1 MNLSAYNIQSIK
13 PTELILKAWLIQL
26 LSFTGKRSFVELAAD
41 VYDYIEEKE
50 WDPWAVQE
58 LTHEQVMETL
68 THFDLLP
75 ETLYYH
81 MERSFPE
88 SPETQDSDAQL
99 QYINA
104 LPDLFDQYKEISLA
118 NGNILLLYRFQQNLV
133 DVISECGSR
142 LDVEEEEELDVWRE
156 SDAFRSCKIS
166 ADKQSILLHFLGRM
180 PAWVIFGYADASFE
194 YIKAD
199 SHMFHD
205 NAPRSFYP
213 PDEIEAVH
221 EKYLAKRERLHDTPF
236 SVNIGTQEWT
246 TRNLDTTQFRN
257 GDLIPEAASYEE
269 WEAAAENQSPAWC
282 YYQNDPHNG
291 ASFGKLYNWYAVNDP
306 RGLAPEGWH
315 IPSLEE
321 WETMIEYL
329 GYNANER
336 LKGGDDWQP
345 DQEMAS
351 FMQRKKAEWQE
362 EEQEEEK
369 EQSNP
374 DVADVIA
381 ALFGKSKDRKYEREE
396 AFEEEDDDFEM
407 EDSSADDAD
416 LFNETGFTALPG
428 GGRGQFGNAFFALHD
443 SAYFWTSTSVE
454 EEELTDHAYFILIY
468 EGDDTPQYGNM
479 TNKKAGFSVRCVRG
493 A

>member
-1 MNLSAYNIQSIK
+1 MILSAYNIQSVK
-13 PTELILKAWLIQL
+13 PTELILKAWLKQL
-26 LSFTGKRSFVELAAD
+26 LSFIGKRSFVELAAD

-81 MERSFPE
+81 KEHAFPE
-88 SPETQDSDAQL
+88 PPADTDPDGIQDYLSAV
-99 QYINA
+99 
-104 LPDLFDQYKEISLA
+104 PDLFDQYREVSLA
-118 NGNILLLYRFQQNLV
+118 NGNILLLYRFQQNLLE
-133 DVISECGSR
+133 VISECGSR
-142 LDVEEEEELDVWRE
+142 LDIEEEELDVWRE

-180 PAWVIFGYADASFE
+180 PAWVVFGYADASFE

-221 EKYLAKRERLHDTPF
+221 EKYLAKQERLHDSPF
-236 SVNIGTQEWT
+236 SVTIGTQEWT

-269 WEAAAENQSPAWC
+269 WEAAAENQTPAWC
-282 YYQNDPHNG
+282 YYQNDPENG
-291 ASFGKLYNWYAVNDP
+291 NSFGKLYNWYAVSDP

-321 WETMIEYL
+321 WETMINFL
-329 GYNANER
+329 GDNANEQ

-351 FMQRKKAEWQE
+351 FLQRKKAEWQE
-362 EEQEEEK
+362 EEEEEK
-369 EQSNP
+369 EQTNS

-381 ALFGKSKDRKYEREE
+381 ALFGKKSPDPE
-396 AFEEEDDDFEM
+396 EEEDDASE
-407 EDSSADDAD
+407 EDPSP
-416 LFNETGFTALPG
+416 FNETGFTALPG

-443 SAYFWTSTSVE
+443 SAYFWTSTPVE
-454 EEELTDHAYFILIY
+454 DEELSDHAYFILIY
-468 EGDDTPQYGNM
+468 EGDDTPQHGNM
-479 TNKKAGFSVRCVRG
+479 TNKKAGFSVRCVHERN
-493 A
+493 

>member
-1 MNLSAYNIQSIK
+1 MNLSAYNIQSVK
-13 PTELILKAWLIQL
+13 PTELILKAWLKQL
-26 LSFTGKRSFVELAAD
+26 LSFIGKRSFLDLAAD

-75 ETLYYH
+75 EILYYH
-81 MERSFPE
+81 TERGFPE
-88 SPETQDSDAQL
+88 PPAGTDPDEIKDYLSAV
-99 QYINA
+99 
-104 LPDLFDQYKEISLA
+104 PDLFDQYREVSLA

-133 DVISECGSR
+133 EVISEWGSR
-142 LDVEEEEELDVWRE
+142 LDVEEEELDVWRE
-156 SDAFRSCKIS
+156 SNAFRSCKIS

-194 YIKAD
+194 CIKAD

-205 NAPRSFYP
+205 NAPRSFYL

-221 EKYLAKRERLHDTPF
+221 EKYLAKQEHLHDTPF
-236 SVNIGTQEWT
+236 SVTIGTQEWT
-246 TRNLDTTQFRN
+246 THNLDTTQFRN
-257 GDLIPEAASYEE
+257 SDLIPEAASYEE

-291 ASFGKLYNWYAVNDP
+291 ASFGKLYNLYAVNDP
-306 RGLAPEGWH
+306 RGMAPEGWH
-315 IPSLEE
+315 IPYLED
-321 WETMIEYL
+321 WETMINFL
-329 GYNANER
+329 GDNANEQ

-351 FMQRKKAEWQE
+351 FLQRKKAEWE
-362 EEQEEEK
+362 EEEEEEEEK
-369 EQSNP
+369 EQTNS

-381 ALFGKSKDRKYEREE
+381 ALFGKSKDRKYEQEE
-396 AFEEEDDDFEM
+396 AFEEDDDFEM
-407 EDSSADDAD
+407 EDSSTDDAD

-428 GGRGQFGNAFFALHD
+428 GGRGQFGNAFFALND
-443 SAYFWTSTSVE
+443 SAYFWTSTPVE
-454 EEELTDHAYFILIY
+454 EEELSDHAYFILIY
-468 EGDDTPQYGNM
+468 EGDDTPQFGNM
-479 TNKKAGFSVRCVRG
+479 TNKKAGFSVRCVHERN
-493 A
+493 